1 MSTPV
6 SRVLT
11 VERLR
16 IEFAAGQSRSAPV
29 RDVSFAIDRAE
40 TLCIVG
46 ESGSGK
52 SLTALAVMDLLPQ
65 RAERTAA
72 RIDFCGEDLARASR
86 RRLQELRG
94 NRVGMIFQDPT
105 TALNPLY
112 TIGNQLEE
120 VWRQHRGGSGRDRV
134 VQLLERVGISGAAG
148 RLNQYPHQLSGGLRQ
163 RVMIAMALLCE
174 PQLVIADEPT
184 TALDVTVQAQIL
196 ALLASLQ
203 REFGMALIL
212 ITHDFGVVSQI
223 ADHVAVMYA
232 GQIVET
238 GSTRDVLDTPLHPY
252 TRALLECIP
261 EPGRPRLQP
270 LGVIPGMVP
279 SRITDAPGCTFANR
293 CSLVSADCRRPPV
306 VPLKDHGNG
315 RASRCILPLPIRTD
329 SLRAEFSA

>member
-1 MSTPV
+1 V

-16 IEFAAGQSRSAPV
+16 IQFSSGETASAPV
-29 RDVSFAIDRAE
+29 RDVSFVLDKGE

-52 SLTALAVMDLLPQ
+52 SLTALAVMDLLPR
-65 RAERTAA
+65 RAERSAV
-72 RIDFCGEDLARASR
+72 RLDFCGEDLASASR
-86 RRLQELRG
+86 RRVQELRG

-120 VWRQHRGGSGRDRV
+120 VWREHRGGSGRDRV
-134 VQLLERVGISGAAG
+134 VHLLERVGISGAAE

-196 ALLASLQ
+196 SLLASLQ
-203 REFGMALIL
+203 REFGMALML

-223 ADHVAVMYA
+223 ADRVAVMYA

-238 GSTRDVLDTPLHPY
+238 GSTRDVLDTPFHPY
-252 TRALLECIP
+252 TRALLDCIP
-261 EPGRPRLQP
+261 EPGRQRLQP

-293 CSLVSADCRRPPV
+293 CSLVQAGCWLPPV
-306 VPLKDHGNG
+306 IPLRENGNG
-315 RASRCILPLPIRTD
+315 RTSRCILSSPIQTEPLPTE
-329 SLRAEFSA
+329 STA

>member
-1 MSTPV
+1 MSTRV

-16 IEFAAGQSRSAPV
+16 IEFASGQSRSAPV

-65 RAERTAA
+65 HAERTAA

-120 VWRQHRGGSGRDRV
+120 VWRKHRGGSGRDRV
-134 VQLLERVGISGAAG
+134 V
-148 RLNQYPHQLSGGLRQ
+148 
-163 RVMIAMALLCE
+163 
-174 PQLVIADEPT
+174 
-184 TALDVTVQAQIL
+184 
-196 ALLASLQ
+196 
-203 REFGMALIL
+203 
-212 ITHDFGVVSQI
+212 
-223 ADHVAVMYA
+223 
-232 GQIVET
+232 
-238 GSTRDVLDTPLHPY
+238 
-252 TRALLECIP
+252 
-261 EPGRPRLQP
+261 
-270 LGVIPGMVP
+270 
-279 SRITDAPGCTFANR
+279 
-293 CSLVSADCRRPPV
+293 
-306 VPLKDHGNG
+306 
-315 RASRCILPLPIRTD
+315 
-329 SLRAEFSA
+329 